1 MGPAAAGI
9 GRFARAQSTP
19 FPPRRH
25 VAWVQLVPANAPR
38 SGYRLGGIP
47 ALAARAQ
54 ADIIHVLRIR
64 RHMAYKLLIAY
75 ASAGA
80 GHARAAAALKS
91 AFDLAGYEGSAE
103 TVDVI
108 QYTRAV
114 FGKLYL
120 HSYFSVISALPWYWR
135 YLYHRWD
142 KKRIDGFERR
152 AMCALDRLNAGKFID
167 LVRQKQPTHI
177 ICTHFLPGEI
187 LAWMRRTGQLDVPVG
202 VVVTDYD
209 AHRIWINPGTDHYFV
224 ASDYLRGL
232 FISKGAPPDQVTTCG
247 IPVNAAFSEP
257 VDRAQVRAE
266 LGLEPD
272 LPTVLALSGGGGKGG
287 VQKTVA
293 AIAECGAVQILAV
306 AGHNER
312 LKRRLDELAV
322 PPPAKLV
329 TYGFVDYMEKLMAAS
344 DLIVTKPGGMS
355 STECLAVGLPMVLTL
370 PIPGQEERN
379 SAFLVGRGAALPA
392 STPAKL
398 RQVIGRLLAEPEHL
412 ARMRKAALNAAR
424 PRAAFDII
432 DSALRLEPM

>member
-1 MGPAAAGI
+1 M
-9 GRFARAQSTP
+9 T
-19 FPPRRH
+19 
-25 VAWVQLVPANAPR
+25 
-38 SGYRLGGIP
+38 
-47 ALAARAQ
+47 
-54 ADIIHVLRIR
+54 
-64 RHMAYKLLIAY
+64 YKLLIAY
-75 ASAGA
+75 ASAGV
-80 GHARAAAALKS
+80 GHARAAAALKH
-91 AFDLAGYEGSAE
+91 AFDLGGYEGSAA

-108 QYTRAV
+108 RYTSTV

-142 KKRIDGFERR
+142 KKRINGFERR

-167 LVRQKQPTHI
+167 LVRRERPTHI
-177 ICTHFLPGEI
+177 VCTHFLPGEI
-187 LAWMRRTGQLDVPVG
+187 LAWMRRTGQLDVPLG

-232 FISKGAPPDQVTTCG
+232 FISKGAPPERVTTSG
-247 IPVNAAFSEP
+247 IPIDPVFSEP
-257 VDRAQVRAE
+257 TNRAEVRAE
-266 LGLEPD
+266 LGLDAD
-272 LPTVLALSGGGGKGG
+272 LPTVLTLSGGGGKGG
-287 VQKTVA
+287 MSRTVA

-312 LKRRLDELAV
+312 LKRKLDELAV
-322 PPPAKLV
+322 PAPARLV
-329 TYGFVDYMEKLMAAS
+329 TYGFVDYIEKLMAAS

-392 STPAKL
+392 ATPAKL
-398 RQVIGRLLAEPEHL
+398 RQVIGGLLAEPGRL

-432 DSALRLEPM
+432 EGALRLDST